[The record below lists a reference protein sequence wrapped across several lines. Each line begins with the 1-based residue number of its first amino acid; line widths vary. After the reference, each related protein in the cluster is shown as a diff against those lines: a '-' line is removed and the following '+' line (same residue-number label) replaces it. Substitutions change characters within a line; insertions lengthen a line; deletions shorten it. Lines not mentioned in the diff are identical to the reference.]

1 MTSDKREFYDKQYM
15 WARLSMSDIDYS
27 DWCHKVSWPCSSN
40 HPDGL
45 FDSVE
50 EMEEYFE
57 NRSSNI

>member
-1 MTSDKREFYDKQYM
+1 MTNDKREFYDKQYM
-15 WARLSMSDIDYS
+15 WARLSMSS
-27 DWCHKVSWPCSSN
+27 DEFIEWCHKVSLPCSLN

-57 NRSSNI
+57 NRTSNL